1 MAFAVV
7 LDTCVLYPAN
17 LRDSLLRLAEAGL
30 YAPRWSAGIRE
41 ELSRNLLELGI
52 NQGSVERLL
61 EVMAAA
67 FPEAD
72 VTGYERL
79 IESMTCDEK
88 DRHVLAAAVRANASA
103 LVTFNVRD
111 FPPASVGRLDI
122 DIVHPDDFLL
132 DLLDLAPRA
141 VVEALRVQVAQN
153 RRQPLSWT
161 SLLEVLERAGVPR
174 FVAELR
180 RRG

>member
-30 YAPRWSAGIRE
+30 YVPRWSAGIRE

-52 NQGSVERLL
+52 NEGSVKRLL

-88 DRHVLAAAVRANASA
+88 DRHVLAAALRANASA

-111 FPPASVGRLDI
+111 FPPAK
-122 DIVHPDDFLL
+122 
-132 DLLDLAPRA
+132 
-141 VVEALRVQVAQN
+141 
-153 RRQPLSWT
+153 RR
-161 SLLEVLERAGVPR
+161 
-174 FVAELR
+174 
-180 RRG
+180 